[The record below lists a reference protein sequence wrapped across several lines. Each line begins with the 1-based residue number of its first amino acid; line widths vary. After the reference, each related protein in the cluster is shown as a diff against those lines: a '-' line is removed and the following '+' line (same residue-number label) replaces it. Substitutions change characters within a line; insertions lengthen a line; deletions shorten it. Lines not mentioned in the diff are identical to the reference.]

1 MSTTPQRTA
10 RSSHAEA
17 GSPVVASVA
26 SSRVGPTIDARRLA
40 LGDVLPLAV
49 SVFQFGVAIGATIAA
64 SDVDPFAALA
74 GAATLSAGAS
84 QLAGLEL
91 IDAGVGIGVAIA
103 TALLINVRFV
113 FYGAGFARW
122 FAAAPRWQR
131 YAMVYPIVDQSFLL
145 CERRF
150 ADHDD
155 LRWRTQYYLTVC
167 AGLFVSFLSGQV
179 AGFFLGDLIPPAAAL
194 HLAGPI
200 AFAGLLATATS
211 NRAAVIAASAAGATM
226 MLTASTPGGIGL
238 PIAATIGMV
247 AGATCGTRGEEQMS

>member
-1 MSTTPQRTA
+1 MNTKHERAPWTSHTERGRQVDASTAP
-10 RSSHAEA
+10 S
-17 GSPVVASVA
+17 GVA
-26 SSRVGPTIDARRLA
+26 PKIDARRLA

-49 SVFQFGVAIGATIAA
+49 SVFQFGVAIGATIA
-64 SDVDPFAALA
+64 SSNVDPIAALA

-91 IDAGVGIGVAIA
+91 IDAGVGIGVAIT

-113 FYGAGFARW
+113 LYGAGFARW

-150 ADHDD
+150 VDHDD
-155 LRWRTQYYLTVC
+155 LRWRTRYYLTVC

-211 NRAAVIAASAAGATM
+211 NRGAVIAASAAGAAM

-238 PIAATIGMV
+238 PIAATIGIV
-247 AGATCGTRGEEQMS
+247 AGAACGTHGEEQMS